1 MFNIT
6 EPGVFV
12 DVADADYRAD
22 PCPQP
27 SVTQSLLKILLD
39 QSPAHARL
47 EHPRLAP
54 PREQDDAPAEKYD
67 HDKAIGNAAH
77 AMIIG
82 RGKDIAEAD
91 FNNFQTK
98 EAKAF
103 RDDPANAGKIVIL
116 SKHLRRA
123 TAMVNAA
130 RGAIELIGDDWLGS
144 FKDGQGEV
152 VIAWQEEGMWLR
164 SLIDWK
170 ATRFATCYDMKT
182 TGMSIA
188 PHGLGFLVEKAG
200 WHVQA
205 AFHERGLDVLE
216 PGDAGRRKFRFL
228 AQENYPPYAVVPVEL
243 NEHWLT
249 LGRKKIQMALDIW
262 RRCLDSGVWPAYP
275 LLPMT
280 PDFPS
285 FKEAQWLAREIE
297 WSEHPKFREVQQN
310 IRDARRSGRDGE
322 NLRAG

>member
-1 MFNIT
+1 MFKI
-6 EPGVFV
+6 EKPGVFP

-22 PCPQP
+22 PCPAP
-27 SVTQSLLKILLD
+27 SVTQSLLKIVLD

-67 HDKAIGNAAH
+67 ADKAIGNAAH
-77 AMIIG
+77 AMILG
-82 RGKDIAEAD
+82 RGKDIAEAE
-91 FNNFQTK
+91 FNNFQTGD
-98 EAKAF
+98 AKKF
-103 RDDPANAGKIVIL
+103 RDAPENAGKIVIL

-123 TAMVNAA
+123 ALMVNAA
-130 RGAIELIGDDWLGS
+130 RGALEEIGWESAFTEGA
-144 FKDGQGEV
+144 GEV
-152 VIAWQEEGMWLR
+152 VIAWQEDGLWLR

-170 ATRFATCYDMKT
+170 ANSIPVCYDVKT
-182 TGMSIA
+182 TGLSLA
-188 PHGLGFLVEKAG
+188 PHSLGMLIEKAG

-216 PGDAGRRKFRFL
+216 PSDAGRRKFRFL

-249 LGRKKIQMALDIW
+249 MGRKKLDVALDKW
-262 RRCLDSGVWPAYP
+262 RDCMERDVWPAYP
-275 LLPMT
+275 LLTTT

-285 FKEAQWLAREIE
+285 FKEAQWLAREF
-297 WSEHPKFREVQQN
+297 EHDEQRPGKKPMPH
-310 IRDARRSGRDGE
+310 D
-322 NLRAG
+322 LRMAG